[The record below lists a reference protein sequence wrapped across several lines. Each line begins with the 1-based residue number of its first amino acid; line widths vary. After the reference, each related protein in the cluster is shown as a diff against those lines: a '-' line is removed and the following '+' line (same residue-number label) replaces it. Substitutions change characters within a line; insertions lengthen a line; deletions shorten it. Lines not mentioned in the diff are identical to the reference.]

1 MGNEIFNPYKKF
13 SKNDESQIKEEIN
26 VKKSFEEFNLDNLV
40 PFKNQP
46 FKVYSNDEMK
56 ELKDSIERIGLQNP
70 IIVRRLENNKYEILA
85 GHNRARAFKELGKE
99 KIPAII
105 QDVDDDTAQMIM
117 IDTNIVMKEG
127 YFERHL
133 NRMRSSYKKK
143 HDFLMDEIKK
153 RKRYDID
160 KVEENLSDEE
170 KEQLASEESRQTF
183 YRYLSLTNL
192 IPEYQAKCDDD
203 SLSVR
208 AGEQL
213 SKLNEQQQRKI
224 YEALGDSKITENKA
238 EELRKLAN
246 TFDEFTVD
254 IIKENFNGDK
264 NTIKSSIKFTKK
276 EMEKYFSDFKS
287 IKEIKEYLI
296 RLLEEIDEKSENSPY
311 GEKYY

>member
-99 KIPAII
+99 QIPAII

-117 IDTNIVMKEG
+117 IDTNIVQRQNMTTM
-127 YFERHL
+127 ERAKA
-133 NRMRSSYKKK
+133 YKLK
-143 HDFLMDEIKK
+143 DEIKK

>member
-13 SKNDESQIKEEIN
+13 SKNNESQIKEG
-26 VKKSFEEFNLDNLV
+26 FEELNLDNLV

-56 ELKDSIERIGLQNP
+56 ELKESIKRIGLQNP
-70 IIVRRLENNKYEILA
+70 IIVRRLENNQYEILA
-85 GHNRARAFKELGKE
+85 GHNRVKAFKELGKE

-105 QDVDDDTAQMIM
+105 QDVDNDTAQMIM
-117 IDTNIVMKEG
+117 IDTNIVQRQNLTTM
-127 YFERHL
+127 ERAKA
-133 NRMRSSYKKK
+133 YKLK
-143 HDFLMDEIKK
+143 DEIKK

-170 KEQLASEESRQTF
+170 KEQLASEEARQTF
-183 YRYLSLTNL
+183 YRYLSLNNL
-192 IPEYQAKCDDD
+192 IPEYQARCDNG
-203 SLSVR
+203 SLSVK

-238 EELRKLAN
+238 EELKKLAN
-246 TFDEFTVD
+246 TSDEFTVD
-254 IIKENFNGDK
+254 IIKETFSGNK

-276 EMEKYFSDFKS
+276 EMEKYFSNFKS
-287 IKEIKEYLI
+287 IEEIKEYI
-296 RLLEEIDEKSENSPY
+296 ISLLEDNNEKIEDSP
-311 GEKYY
+311 

>member
-117 IDTNIVMKEG
+117 IDTNIVQRQNMTTM
-127 YFERHL
+127 ERAKA
-133 NRMRSSYKKK
+133 YKLK
-143 HDFLMDEIKK
+143 DEIKK
-153 RKRYDID
+153 IKRYDID
-160 KVEENLSDEE
+160 KV
-170 KEQLASEESRQTF
+170 
-183 YRYLSLTNL
+183 
-192 IPEYQAKCDDD
+192 
-203 SLSVR
+203 
-208 AGEQL
+208 
-213 SKLNEQQQRKI
+213 
-224 YEALGDSKITENKA
+224 
-238 EELRKLAN
+238 
-246 TFDEFTVD
+246 
-254 IIKENFNGDK
+254 
-264 NTIKSSIKFTKK
+264 
-276 EMEKYFSDFKS
+276 
-287 IKEIKEYLI
+287 
-296 RLLEEIDEKSENSPY
+296 
-311 GEKYY
+311 

>member
-13 SKNDESQIKEEIN
+13 SKNNESQIKEG
-26 VKKSFEEFNLDNLV
+26 FEELNLDNLV

-56 ELKDSIERIGLQNP
+56 ELKESIERIGLQNP
-70 IIVRRLENNKYEILA
+70 IIVRRLENNQYEILA
-85 GHNRARAFKELGKE
+85 GHNRVRAFKELGKE

-105 QDVDDDTAQMIM
+105 QNVDDDTAQMIM
-117 IDTNIVMKEG
+117 IDTNIVQRQNLTTMERAKAYKLKEQ
-127 YFERHL
+127 
-133 NRMRSSYKKK
+133 
-143 HDFLMDEIKK
+143 IKK
-153 RKRYDID
+153 RKKFDID

-170 KEQLASEESRQTF
+170 KIKLATEESRQTF
-183 YRYLSLTNL
+183 YRYLSLNNL
-192 IPEYQAKCDDD
+192 IPEYQAKCDDE

-208 AGEQL
+208 AGEQF

-238 EELRKLAN
+238 EELKKLAN
-246 TFDEFTVD
+246 TSDEFTVD
-254 IIKENFNGDK
+254 IIKETFSGNK

-276 EMEKYFSDFKS
+276 EMEKYFSNFKS
-287 IKEIKEYLI
+287 IEEIKEYLI
-296 RLLEEIDEKSENSPY
+296 SLLEEIDEKSEDSPY

>member
-99 KIPAII
+99 KIPTII

-117 IDTNIVMKEG
+117 IDTNIVQRQNMTTM
-127 YFERHL
+127 ERAKA
-133 NRMRSSYKKK
+133 YKLK
-143 HDFLMDEIKK
+143 DEIKK

>member
-56 ELKDSIERIGLQNP
+56 ELKDSIERIGLQNS

-117 IDTNIVMKEG
+117 IDTNIVQRQNMTTM
-127 YFERHL
+127 ERAKA
-133 NRMRSSYKKK
+133 YKLK
-143 HDFLMDEIKK
+143 DEIKK

-192 IPEYQAKCDDD
+192 IPEYQAKCDDE

>member
-1 MGNEIFNPYKKF
+1 MGNEIFNQYKKF

-117 IDTNIVMKEG
+117 IDTNIVQRQNMTTM
-127 YFERHL
+127 ERAKA
-133 NRMRSSYKKK
+133 YKLK
-143 HDFLMDEIKK
+143 DEIKK

-264 NTIKSSIKFTKK
+264 NTIKSSIKFTNK
-276 EMEKYFSDFKS
+276 
-287 IKEIKEYLI
+287 
-296 RLLEEIDEKSENSPY
+296 
-311 GEKYY
+311 

>member
-85 GHNRARAFKELGKE
+85 GHNRARAFKELRKE

-117 IDTNIVMKEG
+117 IDTNIVQRQNMTTM
-127 YFERHL
+127 ERAKA
-133 NRMRSSYKKK
+133 YKLK
-143 HDFLMDEIKK
+143 DEIKK